1 MAEAVLEELTG
12 EELGPLTITAVARE
26 VQRISHMESFVGPL
40 PPPAV
45 LERYQEL
52 YPDAA
57 RVIF

>member
-45 LERYQEL
+45 LEQY
-52 YPDAA
+52 
-57 RVIF
+57 